1 MRGGPEGR
9 KWALASLP
17 FNREKVGRALGLSSK
32 PRSAA
37 EAGGSGHPGGIF
49 SLVREVT
56 GHLQQ
61 PCSSEQVGEET
72 VRDGM

>member
-1 MRGGPEGR
+1 M
-9 KWALASLP
+9 
-17 FNREKVGRALGLSSK
+17 GRALGLSSK

-49 SLVREVT
+49 SLVWEVT

-72 VRDGM
+72 VRDGMWDLQAESLRALQFTLTAE